1 MNTRMIS
8 AELLR
13 IRKNRGLVIWAFLLT
28 TGAVTA
34 FFLISQGFHWN
45 NAAQNGPAGGVDNL
59 RHPVEILSLVGGV
72 AAAIVGTSV
81 GVSDLSSGVFRDLV
95 VTGKSRSALFASRV
109 PGMLLIW
116 VPLVVVAYAIAV
128 AFDFGFAGGLA
139 TPSAAQ
145 VIKYGLWVL
154 MVDCIALCTAMGVAS
169 VIGSRGISI
178 GVLLGWQLAV
188 TPLVLNISQLGVTRE
203 LLLTA
208 AAGRVQPFTGGP
220 GEGLSLSLAA
230 AVAVLAG
237 WVVVPLAVGGWR
249 TATREA

>member
-1 MNTRMIS
+1 MNTRMIT

-13 IRKNRGLVIWAFLLT
+13 IRKNRGLMIWAFLLT

-45 NAAQNGPAGGVDNL
+45 DPANNGPAGGVQNL

-72 AAAIVGTSV
+72 AAAILGTSV
-81 GVSDLSSGVFRDLV
+81 GVSDLSAGVFRDLV
-95 VTGKSRSALFASRV
+95 VTGKSRVALFGSRV
-109 PGMLLIW
+109 PGMLLAW
-116 VPLVVVAYAIAV
+116 VPLVVFAYAVAV

-139 TPSAAQ
+139 TPTAAE
-145 VIKYGLWVL
+145 VVKYGLWVL
-154 MVDCIALCTAMGVAS
+154 MVDCIALCAAMGVSA
-169 VIGSRGISI
+169 VIGSRGVSI

-188 TPLVLNISQLGVTRE
+188 TPLVLNISQLGSTRE

-208 AAGRVQPFTGGP
+208 AAARVQPFAGGP
-220 GEGLSLSLAA
+220 ANGFAMSLVA

-237 WVVVPLAVGGWR
+237 WVVIPLAVGGWR